1 LAGRGVLERLL
12 DGPRDLDRTLDLL
25 ARAAPGHQDTSPTV
39 AGSPSANATSPSG
52 NTGPSRQTRAFPCE
66 VTTTHARR
74 TPIAQPWCCST
85 AICASRSAAR
95 PGAAGAR
102 SASSR
107 MRPIAASIGQGPQA
121 QSWSAQRRSSGRAS
135 VTRPPIPKEPS
146 SVVVTYST
154 LGGRRSD
161 GQRYATDRPPMRSV
175 TLRREASCSARTR
188 LRALPGPPAPRG
200 GLPGARL
207 RRDPRRADAEHGAE
221 VADAGARGHRALLD
235 DHGDPLRLSVRTG
248 VAPTRRGPRA
258 SGVAPPPARSPRR
271 SAGSR
276 PSADAR
282 AAAARLR

>member
-1 LAGRGVLERLL
+1 M
-12 DGPRDLDRTLDLL
+12 
-25 ARAAPGHQDTSPTV
+25 
-39 AGSPSANATSPSG
+39 
-52 NTGPSRQTRAFPCE
+52 
-66 VTTTHARR
+66 
-74 TPIAQPWCCST
+74 CCST

-175 TLRREASCSARTR
+175 TLRREGRAERPEEIEEVARPARRDPLAARPERSHDELDLALLAPDPVEGVRAAEER
-188 LRALPGPPAPRG
+188 LERRAWPNVHE
-200 GLPGARL
+200 LPGARL